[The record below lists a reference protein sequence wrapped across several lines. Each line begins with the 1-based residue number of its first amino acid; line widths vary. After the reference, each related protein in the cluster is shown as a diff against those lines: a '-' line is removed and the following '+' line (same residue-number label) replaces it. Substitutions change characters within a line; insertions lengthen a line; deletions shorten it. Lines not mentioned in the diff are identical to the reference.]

1 MKHLAYLFFFAL
13 LFACG
18 NSSEN
23 VGTTDFSNLTF
34 TMDTVMVDPGDE
46 IINLYTGLWVSAI
59 HPSGSYLYNW
69 DQKNMV
75 LEKINL
81 DKLML
86 EEKIP
91 YEKEGPNG
99 VGSFVSWI
107 SLTDDDQI
115 VIGNFQDMGLFN
127 FKGEK
132 IKALR
137 LRGEQIEGDLLE
149 SNENF
154 SRKSILTSDGNHL
167 YGILGS
173 WSGKSFTLGRMDFN
187 SKTLKKFPLPDY
199 DKLSD
204 YTTILSS
211 SGMQEITVADQYIE
225 QVEDRIIFSTA
236 VFNTLMVYDL
246 NTDSLYKVDYQT
258 TLTKNSKTGKYRNE
272 VESKEEFRQIRSEIS
287 QEINFLKPIWDSK
300 NDLFYRFS
308 YESLPATSLPDG
320 SLKYK
325 NKIYLTILDKD
336 FQVLAETLIEE
347 LKNPPSTHFVK
358 DGKIW
363 IFENIED
370 ELAFIRL
377 SIL

>member
-1 MKHLAYLFFFAL
+1 MKHLSYLPLMAL

-18 NSSEN
+18 NNKEN
-23 VGTTDFSNLTF
+23 AGLPDFSNLTF
-34 TMDTVMVDPGDE
+34 TLDTVMVDPGDE
-46 IINLYTGLWVSAI
+46 IINLYNGLWVSAI
-59 HPSGSYLYNW
+59 HPSGSSLYNW

-81 DKLML
+81 DKLIL

-99 VGSFVSWI
+99 VGPYVSWI

-115 VIGNFQDMGLFN
+115 VIANFQDMGLFN

-132 IKALR
+132 IKSLR

-149 SNENF
+149 ANENF
-154 SRKSILTSDGNHL
+154 NRKSILTGDGNHL

-187 SKTLKKFPLPDY
+187 SKTLKKFLLPDY
-199 DKLSD
+199 DRLSD
-204 YTTILSS
+204 YTTIFSS
-211 SGMQEITVADQYIE
+211 SDMKEITVADQFIE
-225 QVEDRIIFSTA
+225 QIEHRIIFSTA

-246 NTDSLYKVDYQT
+246 ITDSLYKVDYQN

-287 QEINFLKPIWDSK
+287 QEINFLRPIWDSQNK
-300 NDLFYRFS
+300 RFYRLS
-308 YESLPATSLPDG
+308 YESLPATSLSDG
-320 SLKYK
+320 SLKYN

-347 LKNPPSTHFVK
+347 LNTPPITHFVK

-363 IFENIED
+363 IYKNLDD
-370 ELAFIRL
+370 ELAFVRL